1 MYRVPK
7 LSRVRGN
14 MMSTASQDER
24 QSTANSAARRGAEK
38 LYDEVQ
44 NLQSDLRI
52 LSSKVSRMA
61 EEGLSRAQE
70 TVSET
75 VQGAEEVVRRN
86 PVSAVAI
93 AVGIGFLLSIVLRR

>member
-1 MYRVPK
+1 
-7 LSRVRGN
+7 
-14 MMSTASQDER
+14 
-24 QSTANSAARRGAEK
+24 
-38 LYDEVQ
+38 
-44 NLQSDLRI
+44 
-52 LSSKVSRMA
+52 MA